1 MGPAGDPLF
10 FITRGPLRKA
20 PRVVHATWKQG
31 RLDHTATTHTA
42 QTGAS
47 IDAALDEPRLV
58 EETGVAAR
66 IAHIAAPVLQ
76 GLGFRLVRVKLG
88 AQHGTNVQIMAERP
102 DGTMSIDDCE
112 AASQA
117 LSPVLDLEDPLAQE
131 YRLEMSSPGIDRP
144 LVRLSDFR
152 RAIGHEA
159 RVELAVP
166 TVGGR
171 KRFRGLIADVEGAEI
186 ADAILLLDVNDP
198 APDEETRVRLPLRDL
213 EEAKL
218 VLTDALIRAA
228 LKAGK
233 AALEEPA
240 DEDGAE
246 AAVPQRGPGR
256 FSARK
261 GNKPKRMVPAGVQA
275 SSKKPGG
282 RSDAGRRKPLDK
294 LGDSHGD

>member
-1 MGPAGDPLF
+1 LAHLDPL
-10 FITRGPLRKA
+10 GP
-20 PRVVHATWKQG
+20 TWTHLEQG
-31 RLDHTATTHTA
+31 CLDHASTTHTGEA
-42 QTGAS
+42 SAS
-47 IDAALDEPRLV
+47 IDAPLDEPRLV
-58 EETGVAAR
+58 GETGVAAR
-66 IAHIAAPVLQ
+66 VAHIAAPVLQ

-112 AASQA
+112 TASQA
-117 LSPVLDLEDPLAQE
+117 LSPVLDLEDPVAQE

-166 TVGGR
+166 MAGGR
-171 KRFRGLIADVEGAEI
+171 KRFRGVIADVEGAEI
-186 ADAILLLDVNDP
+186 ADAILLLDVNDA
-198 APDEETRVRLPLRDL
+198 APDDQNRVRLPLRDL
-213 EEAKL
+213 DEAKL
-218 VLTDALIRAA
+218 VLTDSLIRAA

-233 AALEEPA
+233 AALEAPA
-240 DEDGAE
+240 EESADAP
-246 AAVPQRGPGR
+246 VPQRGPGR

-261 GNKPKRMVPAGVQA
+261 ANKPKRMVPSGVQA
-275 SSKKPGG
+275 SPNKPG
-282 RSDAGRRKPLDK
+282 RRPEAGPRNQFDK

>member
-1 MGPAGDPLF
+1 
-10 FITRGPLRKA
+10 
-20 PRVVHATWKQG
+20 
-31 RLDHTATTHTA
+31 LDHTDTDFAPQA
-42 QTGAS
+42 GARD
-47 IDAALDEPRLV
+47 DAALGEPRLV
-58 EETGVAAR
+58 EETGIAAR

-76 GLGFRLVRVKLG
+76 GLGYRLVRVKLG

-102 DGTMSIDDCE
+102 DGTMSIEDCE

-117 LSPVLDLEDPLAQE
+117 LSPVLDLEDPVAQE

-152 RAIGHEA
+152 RAVGHEA

-166 TVGGR
+166 TTTGR
-171 KRFRGLIADVEGAEI
+171 KRFRGTIVAVEGNEI
-186 ADAILLLDVNDP
+186 ADAILVLDLNDP
-198 APDEETRVRLPLRDL
+198 SPDEENRVRIVLRDL

-233 AALEEPA
+233 AALQEPA
-240 DEDGAE
+240 SDEAGAD
-246 AAVPQRGPGR
+246 AAPLPQRGPGR

-261 GNKPKRMVPAGVQA
+261 GDKSKRIVPAGVQA
-275 SSKKPGG
+275 SLKKPSG
-282 RSDAGRRKPLDK
+282 RPDAERRKPFVK
-294 LGDSHGD
+294 QGDSHGD

>member
-1 MGPAGDPLF
+1 MVC
-10 FITRGPLRKA
+10 R
-20 PRVVHATWKQG
+20 RVEEG
-31 RLDHTATTHTA
+31 LDRISTDNALQTA
-42 QTGAS
+42 AS
-47 IDAALDEPRLV
+47 IEAPLDEPRLV
-58 EETGVAAR
+58 EETGIAAR

-76 GLGFRLVRVKLG
+76 GLGYRLVRVKLG

-102 DGTMSIDDCE
+102 DGTMSIEDCE
-112 AASQA
+112 TASQA
-117 LSPVLDLEDPLAQE
+117 LSPVLDLEDPVAQE

-166 TVGGR
+166 TATGR
-171 KRFRGLIADVEGAEI
+171 KRFRGTIVGIEGHVVAE
-186 ADAILLLDVNDP
+186 AILLLDVNDP
-198 APDEETRVRLPLRDL
+198 APDEEKRVRIQLRDL
-213 EEAKL
+213 DEAKL

-240 DEDGAE
+240 ADEDSAE
-246 AAVPQRGPGR
+246 PPAVPQRGPGR

-261 GNKPKRMVPAGVQA
+261 GQKPKRTVPAGVQA
-275 SSKKPGG
+275 SLKKPSG
-282 RSDAGRRKPLDK
+282 RPDAERRKPFHK

>member
-1 MGPAGDPLF
+1 MGSFESGARPGPALF
-10 FITRGPLRKA
+10 YYPADA
-20 PRVVHATWKQG
+20 PRGWAE
-31 RLDHTATTHTA
+31 RLDQTDTANVLA
-42 QTGAS
+42 ISAS
-47 IDAALDEPRLV
+47 EDAPLDEPRLV

-66 IAHIAAPVLQ
+66 IAHIAKPVLE
-76 GLGFRLVRVKLG
+76 GLGYRLVRVKLG

-166 TVGGR
+166 TASGR
-171 KRFRGLIADVEGAEI
+171 KRFRGTIAAVEGDEI
-186 ADAILLLDVNDP
+186 PDAVLLLDLNDP
-198 APDEETRVRLPLRDL
+198 APDEDKRVRLPLRDFD
-213 EEAKL
+213 EAKL
-218 VLTDALIRAA
+218 ILTDALIRAA

-240 DEDGAE
+240 SDEETNDAS
-246 AAVPQRGPGR
+246 VPQRGPGR
-256 FSARK
+256 FSQRK
-261 GNKPKRMVPAGVQA
+261 GAKPKRIVPAGVQTEF
-275 SSKKPGG
+275 KKPGG
-282 RSDAGRRKPLDK
+282 RPNAERRKP
-294 LGDSHGD
+294 SVQ

>member
-1 MGPAGDPLF
+1 
-10 FITRGPLRKA
+10 
-20 PRVVHATWKQG
+20 
-31 RLDHTATTHTA
+31 LDHTATTYTEPA
-42 QTGAS
+42 SAS
-47 IDAALDEPRLV
+47 IDAPLDEPRLV
-58 EETGVAAR
+58 EETGIAAR

-76 GLGFRLVRVKLG
+76 CLGYRLVRVKLG

-102 DGTMSIDDCE
+102 DGTMSIEDCE
-112 AASQA
+112 TASQA
-117 LSPVLDLEDPLAQE
+117 LSPVLDLEDPVAQE

-159 RVELAVP
+159 RLELAVP
-166 TVGGR
+166 TAGGR
-171 KRFRGLIADVEGAEI
+171 KRFRGVIADVEGAEI
-186 ADAILLLDVNDP
+186 ADAILLLDRTDA
-198 APDEETRVRLPLRDL
+198 APDDEKRMRLPLRDL

-218 VLTDALIRAA
+218 VLTDSLIRAA

-240 DEDGAE
+240 NEDGAE
-246 AAVPQRGPGR
+246 AAIPQRGPGR

-261 GNKPKRMVPAGVQA
+261 ANKPKRMMPAGVQA

-282 RSDAGRRKPLDK
+282 RTDAGPRKLLDK

>member
-1 MGPAGDPLF
+1 MGPARDPLF
-10 FITRGPLRKA
+10 FITRQGSCRPWADRLKHTDTANAA
-20 PRVVHATWKQG
+20 PIS
-31 RLDHTATTHTA
+31 
-42 QTGAS
+42 AS
-47 IDAALDEPRLV
+47 ENAPLDEPRLV

-66 IAHIAAPVLQ
+66 IAHIAKPVLE
-76 GLGFRLVRVKLG
+76 GLGYRLVRVKLG

-117 LSPVLDLEDPLAQE
+117 LSPVLDLEDPVAQE

-166 TVGGR
+166 TASGR
-171 KRFRGLIADVEGAEI
+171 KRFRGTIVAVEGEEI
-186 ADAILLLDVNDP
+186 ADAVLLLDVNDP
-198 APDEETRVRLPLRDL
+198 APDEDKRARLSLRDL
-213 EEAKL
+213 DEAKL

-240 DEDGAE
+240 SEEETNEGSL
-246 AAVPQRGPGR
+246 PQRGPGR
-256 FSARK
+256 FSQRK
-261 GNKPKRMVPAGVQA
+261 GAKPKRIVPAGVQA
-275 SSKKPGG
+275 EFKKPGG
-282 RSDAGRRKPLDK
+282 RPNAERRKPFVQ
-294 LGDSHGD
+294 

>member
-1 MGPAGDPLF
+1 LDPTTPAHIP
-10 FITRGPLRKA
+10 P
-20 PRVVHATWKQG
+20 
-31 RLDHTATTHTA
+31 
-42 QTGAS
+42 TGAS
-47 IDAALDEPRLV
+47 DDAPLDEPRLV
-58 EETGVAAR
+58 EETGIAAR

-76 GLGFRLVRVKLG
+76 GLGYRLVRVKLG

-102 DGTMSIDDCE
+102 DGTMSIEDCE

-117 LSPVLDLEDPLAQE
+117 LSPVLDLEDPVAQE

-166 TVGGR
+166 TATGR
-171 KRFRGLIADVEGAEI
+171 KRFRGTIAAVEGDEI
-186 ADAILLLDVNDP
+186 ADAILLLDLNDP
-198 APDEETRVRLPLRDL
+198 SPDEEAGVRVVLRDL

-218 VLTDALIRAA
+218 ILTDALIRAA

-240 DEDGAE
+240 PDQDSAE
-246 AAVPQRGPGR
+246 AAPVPQRGPGR

-261 GNKPKRMVPAGVQA
+261 GHKPKRIVPAGVQA
-275 SSKKPGG
+275 SLKKPSG
-282 RSDAGRRKPLDK
+282 RPDAERRKPFVK

>member
-1 MGPAGDPLF
+1 MEQDRLNQPTTD
-10 FITRGPLRKA
+10 A
-20 PRVVHATWKQG
+20 PHM
-31 RLDHTATTHTA
+31 
-42 QTGAS
+42 GAS
-47 IDAALDEPRLV
+47 DNAPLDEPRLV
-58 EETGVAAR
+58 NETGIAAR

-76 GLGFRLVRVKLG
+76 GLGYRLVRVKLG

-102 DGTMSIDDCE
+102 DGTMSIEDCE

-117 LSPVLDLEDPLAQE
+117 LSPVLDLEDPVAQE

-152 RAIGHEA
+152 RAIGHDA

-166 TVGGR
+166 TATGR
-171 KRFRGLIADVEGAEI
+171 KRFRGTIVAVEGNAI
-186 ADAILLLDVNDP
+186 ADAILLLDLNDP
-198 APDEETRVRLPLRDL
+198 LPHEEARVRVVLRDL

-218 VLTDALIRAA
+218 ILTDALIRAA

-233 AALEEPA
+233 AALEAPA
-240 DEDGAE
+240 PDEDSAE
-246 AAVPQRGPGR
+246 AAPVPQRGPGR

-261 GNKPKRMVPAGVQA
+261 GHKPKRIVPAGVQA
-275 SSKKPGG
+275 SLKKPSG
-282 RSDAGRRKPLDK
+282 RPDAERRKPFVK

>member
-1 MGPAGDPLF
+1 L
-10 FITRGPLRKA
+10 
-20 PRVVHATWKQG
+20 VE
-31 RLDHTATTHTA
+31 TATTQTA
-42 QTGAS
+42 QIDAS
-47 IDAALDEPRLV
+47 IEAPLDEPRLV
-58 EETGVAAR
+58 EETGIAAR

-76 GLGFRLVRVKLG
+76 GLGYRLVRVKLG
-88 AQHGTNVQIMAERP
+88 AQNGTNVQIMAERP

-117 LSPVLDLEDPLAQE
+117 LSPVLDLEDPMAQE

-166 TVGGR
+166 TASGR
-171 KRFRGLIADVEGAEI
+171 KRFRGLIAGVEGTHI
-186 ADAILLLDVNDP
+186 ADAVLLLDLDDP
-198 APDEETRVRLPLRDL
+198 APDEEKCARLRLNEL

-233 AALEEPA
+233 AAVEAPATDEE
-240 DEDGAE
+240 GAE
-246 AAVPQRGPGR
+246 AAPVPQRGPGR

-261 GNKPKRMVPAGVQA
+261 GHKPKRIVPAGVQTSLRKA
-275 SSKKPGG
+275 GG
-282 RSDAGRRKPLDK
+282 GPEAARRKPFIK

>member
-1 MGPAGDPLF
+1 VGPARDPLF
-10 FITRGPLRKA
+10 FITR
-20 PRVVHATWKQG
+20 RVQDRPAICHLEQG
-31 RLDHTATTHTA
+31 CLDHTDHAPEIATT
-42 QTGAS
+42 
-47 IDAALDEPRLV
+47 IDAPLDEPRLV
-58 EETGVAAR
+58 EETGIAAR

-76 GLGFRLVRVKLG
+76 GLGYRLVRVKLG

-117 LSPVLDLEDPLAQE
+117 LSPALDLEDPLAQE

-144 LVRLSDFR
+144 LVRLSDFG

-166 TVGGR
+166 MASGR
-171 KRFRGLIADVEGAEI
+171 KRFRGTIAGIEGNEI
-186 ADAILLLDVNDP
+186 ADAILLLDLKDA
-198 APDEETRVRLPLRDL
+198 APDEEKRVRIQLRDL

-240 DEDGAE
+240 ADDAPE
-246 AAVPQRGPGR
+246 AVPVPQRGPGR

-261 GNKPKRMVPAGVQA
+261 GHKPKRLVPAGVQA
-275 SSKKPGG
+275 ALKKQGG
-282 RSDAGRRKPLDK
+282 RPHADRRKPFVK

>member
-1 MGPAGDPLF
+1 LDD
-10 FITRGPLRKA
+10 I
-20 PRVVHATWKQG
+20 ATA
-31 RLDHTATTHTA
+31 HMP

-47 IDAALDEPRLV
+47 IDAPLDEPRLV
-58 EETGVAAR
+58 EETGIAAR

-112 AASQA
+112 VSSQA
-117 LSPVLDLEDPLAQE
+117 LSPVLDLEDPVAQE
-131 YRLEMSSPGIDRP
+131 YRLEMSSPGIDRS

-166 TVGGR
+166 TARGR
-171 KRFRGLIADVEGAEI
+171 KRFRGIIAGVEGNEI
-186 ADAILLLDVNDP
+186 TEAILLLDVNDP
-198 APDEETRVRLPLRDL
+198 APDEEKRVQLRLSDL

-233 AALEEPA
+233 AAPEEPA
-240 DEDGAE
+240 TDEDSAE
-246 AAVPQRGPGR
+246 AASVPQRGPGR

-261 GNKPKRMVPAGVQA
+261 GHKPKRMVPAGVQA
-275 SSKKPGG
+275 SLKKPGG
-282 RSDAGRRKPLDK
+282 RPDAERRKPFSK

>member
-1 MGPAGDPLF
+1 
-10 FITRGPLRKA
+10 
-20 PRVVHATWKQG
+20 
-31 RLDHTATTHTA
+31 LDHTATTHTA

-47 IDAALDEPRLV
+47 IDAPLDEPRLV

-117 LSPVLDLEDPLAQE
+117 LSPVLDLEDPVAQE

-144 LVRLSDFR
+144 LVRPSDFR
-152 RAIGHEA
+152 RAVGYEA

-166 TVGGR
+166 TPSGR

-213 EEAKL
+213 DEAKL

-240 DEDGAE
+240 DEDGVE

-275 SSKKPGG
+275 SSKKPGEG
-282 RSDAGRRKPLDK
+282 SNAGRRKPLDK